1 MSTSST
7 SDAKSIISRN
17 RKRASRSTES
27 CITNSIVYVFIS
39 HLNASASFRK
49 TKKTKQTVKMI
60 LPESI
65 TIDGTTYDQT
75 ALASYN
81 EFFMKEVLG
90 ETPMDINQMNDKQY
104 NRSKEAQINNGMLY
118 LLKAMG
124 YNYTIKQT
132 KRTKCTE
139 RLVKINSLTT
149 PYGDVIDSGLLEEIG
164 VAFGKK
170 VESLFGREMNINV
183 TFESCSDGSIP
194 MLPLSYQPLNDSNS
208 FPESYSY
215 DQSVVNSYD
224 QSLVQS
230 YTYEQPLI
238 NAYSSLEYVQVPVD
252 NTELY
257 PKSY

>member
-149 PYGDVIDSGLLEEIG
+149 PYGDVIDSGLLEEI
-164 VAFGKK
+164 
-170 VESLFGREMNINV
+170 EMNINV

-230 YTYEQPLI
+230 YSYEQPLI